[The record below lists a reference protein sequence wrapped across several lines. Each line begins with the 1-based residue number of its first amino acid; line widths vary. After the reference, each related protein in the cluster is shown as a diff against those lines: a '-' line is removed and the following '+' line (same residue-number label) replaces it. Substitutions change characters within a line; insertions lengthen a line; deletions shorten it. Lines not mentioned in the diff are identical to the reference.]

1 MEKAKSAAGAAR
13 GQPGRIQSKMG
24 AKGAP
29 NKGMAGKTR

>member
-1 MEKAKSAAGAAR
+1 MEKAKSAASTSR

-29 NKGMAGKTR
+29 NKGGAVKTR